1 MTSNQNPLSKNVDN
15 DSCYNSCNES
25 SDTTD
30 LIVKDRRL
38 SGFRR
43 QEDTTAIE
51 GAMGA
56 PLLET
61 STMVEAAGNEPAAWD
76 AASHGQRDDR
86 KVRLTLLKRG
96 GICRRIV

>member
-1 MTSNQNPLSKNVDN
+1 MTSNRNPLSKNVDN

-43 QEDTTAIE
+43 QEDTTAME
-51 GAMGA
+51 GATGT
-56 PLLET
+56 PLLES
-61 STMVEAAGNEPAAWD
+61 STMVEAAGNGPAAWD
-76 AASHGQRDDR
+76 AASYDLRDDR
-86 KVRLTLLKRG
+86 KVRLTLPKRRG
-96 GICRRIV
+96 MIFSL